1 MNRMDW
7 GITMPAKSN
16 SRHIDAI
23 NIIRNVPFFS
33 ELTQDALKDVERVII
48 KKNYT
53 KDQIVLFE
61 EETATYMYI
70 VYSGKVRVVK
80 MNEEGRE
87 QIITMHKKNDFFGEM
102 ALLDGK
108 TAPATVV
115 AHEDTVVGLL
125 SKTNFEQYLLNHED
139 IRMKIINLLCARLRD
154 SWSMIKI
161 LSFDNA
167 EHRVLA
173 VLNRMR
179 ELYGV
184 ADDRGQII
192 NVKLTHQQIANYA
205 AVTRETVT
213 RLLKQLKSEAVI
225 QVLDGKH
232 ILLTKAFNNKIN
244 KIPCLG

>member
-1 MNRMDW
+1 
-7 GITMPAKSN
+7 MPTKSN
-16 SRHIDAI
+16 SRHTDEI

-33 ELTQDALKDVERVII
+33 DLTHDVLKEVERVII

-61 EETATYMYI
+61 EETSAYMYF

-87 QIITMHKKNDFFGEM
+87 QIITMHKKNEFFGEM

-125 SKTNFEQYLLNHED
+125 SKTNFERYLLAHED
-139 IRMKIINLLCARLRD
+139 IRIKIINLLCARLRD

-167 EHRVLA
+167 EYRVIA
-173 VLNRMR
+173 VLDRMR

-184 ADDRGQII
+184 ADKRGQII

-213 RLLKQLKSEAVI
+213 RILNQFKNEEVI
-225 QVLDGKH
+225 QILDGKH
-232 ILLTKAFNNKIN
+232 ILLTKEFNYKI
-244 KIPCLG
+244 KSIACLG